1 MAGFPVMLCNLGCW
15 PLLIISCSLSSRI
28 LPGTLTGLQWG
39 IYDAYKVYM
48 GLPTTGAVE
57 EKKK

>member
-1 MAGFPVMLCNLGCW
+1 MGWLALFTRGLALR
-15 PLLIISCSLSSRI
+15 IIMI
-28 LPGTLTGLQWG
+28 GTLTGLQWG
-39 IYDAYKVYM
+39 IYDAYKVSV